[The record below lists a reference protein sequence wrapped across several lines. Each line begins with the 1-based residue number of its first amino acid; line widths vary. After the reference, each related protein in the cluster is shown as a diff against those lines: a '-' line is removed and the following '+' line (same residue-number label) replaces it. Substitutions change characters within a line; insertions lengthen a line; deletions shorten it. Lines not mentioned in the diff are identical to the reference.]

1 MDDKEQFYEVNILKP
16 KKGYMR
22 DEVKIIF
29 IILFAWGGM
38 TFGFKALLSII
49 AETSRG
55 DSFLTR
61 FNFFNLPFSFWFTGQ
76 FLPLWF
82 IILCVIFNLYIDRLT
97 ERYSRL
103 RDYDRRDSYH
113 D

>member
-1 MDDKEQFYEVNILKP
+1 MDDKAQFYEVNIFKP
-16 KKGYMR
+16 KPGYMR
-22 DEVKIIF
+22 EEVKIIF
-29 IILFAWGGM
+29 LILFAWGSM
-38 TFGFKALLSII
+38 TFGFKFLLSFV

-55 DSFLTR
+55 DSALTR
-61 FNFFNLPFSFWFTGQ
+61 SNFFNLPFSFWFTGQ

-97 ERYSRL
+97 EHFSRMRDYSR
-103 RDYDRRDSYH
+103 RDTYH